1 MRQWTYSVALK
12 NLVILWLLKPVL
24 WFFFLNVIQRI
35 LMSHFDIAAVWP
47 YVTFQSP
54 KGALSQN
61 EESEVRASWFSLQP
75 SGR

>member
-1 MRQWTYSVALK
+1 M
-12 NLVILWLLKPVL
+12 NLQCSTKKSCDLVTFEASPVI
-24 WFFFLNVIQRI
+24 FFLNVIQRI